1 MYPEYHVERHGEIRD
16 EKQYHRLLDVL
27 DQAIENDAKN
37 EFVLRLWE
45 LIKDYERKN
54 PDVD

>member
-1 MYPEYHVERHGEIRD
+1 MYPEYHVERHGKIKD

-37 EFVLRLWE
+37 EFVLKLWE